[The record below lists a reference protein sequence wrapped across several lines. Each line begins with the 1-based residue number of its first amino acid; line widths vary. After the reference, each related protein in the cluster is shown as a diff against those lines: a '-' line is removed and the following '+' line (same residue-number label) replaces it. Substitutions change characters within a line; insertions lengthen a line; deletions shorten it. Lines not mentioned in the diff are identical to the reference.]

1 VGCSGVKAVG
11 DIYELGISVTLSVLG
26 DNKEK
31 VEKNKSGN
39 SNGASTKSTT
49 SKGDDDKGV
58 KTCGL
63 NASGGVGLEFTR
75 STGKWSPTGVN
86 FKCLTLGG

>member
-39 SNGASTKSTT
+39 SNGASTKSTSTT

-75 STGKWSPTGVN
+75 SSTGKMVSYRR
-86 FKCLTLGG
+86 

>member
-31 VEKNKSGN
+31 VRKINLAIVMEPRLKVQ
-39 SNGASTKSTT
+39 ALQVRAMMTK
-49 SKGDDDKGV
+49 
-58 KTCGL
+58 
-63 NASGGVGLEFTR
+63 A
-75 STGKWSPTGVN
+75 
-86 FKCLTLGG
+86 